1 MLFAPSC
8 ETALILYHFPSGLSS
23 TFSKF
28 LLEIFLFLST
38 ASQDSFNIISQ
49 IISFVN
55 TFSEIFSICFF
66 RPPLRPYASNAAPAV
81 LLFCVSPSRRLIYY
95 SRFTMKCQHVNC
107 ANLICCNLPN
117 CVHFY
122 NSYVNIIVRQSSCS
136 FSLSVNVTSPLY
148 S

>member
-1 MLFAPSC
+1 MLSTLSC

-95 SRFTMKCQHVNC
+95 SRFTANCQLKEYAAFPSYFGH
-107 ANLICCNLPN
+107 IC
-117 CVHFY
+117 
-122 NSYVNIIVRQSSCS
+122 QSSS
-136 FSLSVNVTSPLY
+136 KLAEPPPSDY
-148 S
+148 KKHRHY